1 MFTAQPVV
9 AVSTEVGRQVKH
21 LRLIVV
27 AAIAAV
33 VAGTLLAYW
42 LNPPALVPLG
52 QEASLAVP
60 AGDGKPRL
68 RGLSYTQVKDGV
80 RKWTLNAEG
89 ARYEDDSGAVWLENV
104 TVHFYTDTGGRIDI
118 SGDEGT
124 YDQKKQVVTLKGNVQ
139 GRTEDGNTLT
149 TDWMTYSELEQVADT
164 NAWVTVA
171 GKDYS
176 IIGKGMLVEVP
187 ASKVIFKSQVDSTFI
202 PKGKGPPPGVTADI
216 PKDASPAGGQ
226 P

>member
-1 MFTAQPVV
+1 M
-9 AVSTEVGRQVKH
+9 
-21 LRLIVV
+21 L

-42 LNPPALVPLG
+42 LNPPAQIPLG
-52 QEASLAVP
+52 EEAGQASQADP

-89 ARYEDDSGAVWLENV
+89 ARYEDNSGSVWLEKV
-104 TVHFYTDTGGRIDI
+104 KVHFYTDKGGRIDI

-124 YDQKKQVVTLKGNVQ
+124 YDQKQQLVTLRGNVR
-139 GRTEDGNTLT
+139 GITEDGNSLS
-149 TDWMTYSELEQVADT
+149 TDWMTYSEVEQVADT
-164 NAWVTVA
+164 NAWVTVM
-171 GKDYS
+171 GQDYS
-176 IIGKGMLVEVP
+176 ITGKGMLVEVP
-187 ASKVIFKSQVDSTFI
+187 ASRIIFKSQVDSTFI
-202 PKGKGPPPGVTADI
+202 PKGKGPPPGVTANLPQD
-216 PKDASPAGGQ
+216 DSPDGGQ